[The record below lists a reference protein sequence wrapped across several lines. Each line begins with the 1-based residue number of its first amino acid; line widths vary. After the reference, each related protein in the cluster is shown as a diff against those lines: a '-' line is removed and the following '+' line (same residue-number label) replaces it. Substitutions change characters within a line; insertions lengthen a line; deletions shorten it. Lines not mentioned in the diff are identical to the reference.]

1 MELGAGMVGSKTLA
15 LDQCVAGRLGRS
27 LRTPPSV
34 DGGLEKGVRMDCL
47 VAERS
52 AGEVEDEPQAAAL
65 HRLLAFLK
73 VGAYRFITPT
83 PATHARVLARPDR
96 QRAADLRDIFG
107 WSLPFPRELLDAS
120 LLEML
125 EAADLI
131 ATEGNLAR
139 SKVRVSTLGPDLLVH
154 SAYPTDDT
162 HAVFFGPDSYR
173 FARFIAD
180 ELRRCPEREGSTL
193 VDIGTGAGAGAIAAA
208 HCCGEVDIVMT
219 DINPAALR
227 LARVNAQAAGVAAR
241 FVEGEDLSGIAGELD
256 LVLANPPYI
265 IDPAGRAYR
274 DGGDMHGAGVALAM
288 AREAVPRLAQG
299 GRFLLYTG
307 SAIVGGEDRLH
318 ERLTQ
323 LAESE
328 GCRLRYEEIDPDVFG
343 EELETAAYSDVE
355 RIALVTAVIERG
367 HP

>member
-1 MELGAGMVGSKTLA
+1 MA
-15 LDQCVAGRLGRS
+15 L
-27 LRTPPSV
+27 
-34 DGGLEKGVRMDCL
+34 L
-47 VAERS
+47 VAERPV
-52 AGEVEDEPQAAAL
+52 AADVGEAL
-65 HRLLAFLK
+65 HVLVAFLK
-73 VGAYRFITPT
+73 ARAYRFITPT
-83 PATHARVLARPDR
+83 PATHARVLARADR
-96 QRAADLRDIFG
+96 QRAADLRDVFG
-107 WSLPFPRELLDAS
+107 WSLPFARDLLDAS
-120 LLEML
+120 LLEAL
-125 EAADLI
+125 ETAGLIEAAGDL
-131 ATEGNLAR
+131 LR

-180 ELRRCPEREGSTL
+180 ELRRCPEREGATL

-208 HCCGEVDIVMT
+208 HCCPKVDIVMT

-241 FVEGEDLSGIAGELD
+241 FVEGDDLSGISGELD

-274 DGGDMHGAGVALAM
+274 DGGDLHGAGVALAM
-288 AREAVPRLAQG
+288 ACEAVPRLAAG

-307 SAIVGGEDRLH
+307 SAIVRGADGLHDRLV
-318 ERLTQ
+318 Q
-323 LAESE
+323 LAAAE

-343 EELETAAYSDVE
+343 EELETAAYADVE
-355 RIALVTAVIERG
+355 RIALVTAVIERAR
-367 HP
+367 